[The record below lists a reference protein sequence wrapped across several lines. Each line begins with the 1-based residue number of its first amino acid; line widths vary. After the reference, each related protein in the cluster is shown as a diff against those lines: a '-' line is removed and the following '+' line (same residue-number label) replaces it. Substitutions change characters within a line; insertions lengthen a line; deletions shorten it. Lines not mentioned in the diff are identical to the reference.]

1 MANQDPKMKIFF
13 DEAEKLLATSK
24 SFKDIF
30 DIEFA
35 TFPKNTAF
43 IFEKKSVKYSEYK
56 TLSFKYAEALKNA
69 LKDIPLDSFVAL
81 KANNSPKWAY
91 TFWGLIIAGY
101 KPFLI
106 NPILLKKDANYL
118 LKEANAKAIV
128 LDNDE
133 EYDVPHVNLEKLSLE
148 KEIEEP
154 KWANQIAFCTSGTT
168 GKSRIFVYTGENISY
183 QIYAAY
189 CMPETCSTVMW
200 DGDLRQISIVPFA
213 HIFGFVAIFMW
224 YTFFGRTIVFP
235 KSLSP
240 EDIVSAVKENK
251 VTNIYAVPLF
261 FDKVAALVKKA
272 IASQSEKKQKLV
284 NKMIAYNNRDI
295 VRGEAGFAASKL
307 VRKSVQKK
315 ALGTNIRMC
324 IAGGSVLS
332 KDTLRIINGI
342 GYPLHNGYGM
352 TEIGITSVELSP
364 NVLDRLQGS
373 VGKPLTNVE
382 YKVLDGELLVKSP
395 YVHSYTIVEGELK
408 PASIDKDGYFHTGD
422 IVEIKDERTFIRGK
436 NKDIIIGSNGENI
449 YPEEIE
455 VVFKDLPYVSNLVVL
470 GIKEDKEE
478 VPTLVLE
485 LEQKLDKERIDEL
498 QNKISEANE
507 SLPLAMQVKAFY
519 LSTAPL
525 PLNASLKIMRYQIKD
540 DFKNRPESFIKLS
553 GGEIVDFAGYDEKEV
568 QEIVNHLI
576 DIISDVL
583 YVEKEKV
590 APNSHIVIDL
600 GGDSFSYMSVIASV
614 ESEFNVEIKS
624 ELIGRLNTPNEFA
637 LYILRNRK

>member
-30 DIEFA
+30 DIQFE
-35 TFPKNTAF
+35 TFPKNIAF
-43 IFEKKSVKYSEYK
+43 IFDKKSIKYNEYK
-56 TLSFKYAEALKNA
+56 TFCFKYANALKDA

-81 KANNSPKWAY
+81 KANNSPKWAF

-106 NPILLKKDANYL
+106 NPILLKKDTNYL
-118 LKEANAKAIV
+118 LNESGAKAIV

-133 EYDVPHVNLEKLSLE
+133 EYDVPHVNLEKLLIE
-148 KEIEEP
+148 KEIDSP
-154 KWANQIAFCTSGTT
+154 VWANQIAFCTSGTT

-189 CMPETCSTVMW
+189 CMPETCKTVMW

-235 KSLSP
+235 RSISP
-240 EDIVSAVKENK
+240 EDIVSAIKENK

-315 ALGTNIRMC
+315 ALGTSVKMC

-332 KDTLRIINGI
+332 KDTLRVINGI

-382 YKVLDGELLVKSP
+382 YKVVDGELLVKSP
-395 YVHSYTIVEGELK
+395 FIHSYTIVEGKLK

-422 IVEIKDERTFIRGK
+422 VGRLYPNLGNGLRVVDRVKEIFKLSQGEYIVPAKLESIYYQSPYIEQMMIYGNSNMNNFIAIIKPENTKCAEALGISEEELVKDEENPKLIEFIKNDLEKYASEAKLNGLEKVKYMIITFEGFTVNNQCMTPTMKFVRKKIEIKF
-436 NKDIIIGSNGENI
+436 
-449 YPEEIE
+449 
-455 VVFKDLPYVSNLVVL
+455 
-470 GIKEDKEE
+470 
-478 VPTLVLE
+478 
-485 LEQKLDKERIDEL
+485 KERID
-498 QNKISEANE
+498 
-507 SLPLAMQVKAFY
+507 
-519 LSTAPL
+519 
-525 PLNASLKIMRYQIKD
+525 
-540 DFKNRPESFIKLS
+540 KL
-553 GGEIVDFAGYDEKEV
+553 YK
-568 QEIVNHLI
+568 
-576 DIISDVL
+576 
-583 YVEKEKV
+583 
-590 APNSHIVIDL
+590 
-600 GGDSFSYMSVIASV
+600 
-614 ESEFNVEIKS
+614 EIKF
-624 ELIGRLNTPNEFA
+624 G
-637 LYILRNRK
+637 K